1 MLEHLPTRAEVEAE
15 RELVR
20 SIEETSKVPIGALA
34 AVRGNQIQVKAC
46 ILSVDGNERLFATR
60 SGNTTDGT
68 KLAHAMGEELL
79 AKGAG
84 RIGETWRNARR

>member
-1 MLEHLPTRAEVEAE
+1 VEAE

-20 SIEETSKVPIGALA
+20 ILEETSKVPVGALA
-34 AVRGNQIQVKAC
+34 AVRGNQIQVKTC
-46 ILSVDGNERLFATR
+46 VLSVDGKERLFATR
-60 SGNTTDGT
+60 SGTTMDET
-68 KLAHAMGEELL
+68 KLAHEMGEELL